1 MTSDFRVPSCIQ
13 RDTAAFGPLFDSGAA
28 MIAKRA
34 RRIADKLRMKA
45 KAKRIYPRDEK
56 ARNADHL
63 KCCSCFM
70 CGNPRK
76 WWKQKTISENMADD
90 WQRLQ
95 RDWSKVYG

>member
-1 MTSDFRVPSCIQ
+1 MSNRLPGGANPP
-13 RDTAAFGPLFDSGAA
+13 TAPNMVKA
-28 MIAKRA
+28 MIAMRA

-45 KAKRIYPRDEK
+45 KAKRVYPRDEK

-95 RDWSKVYG
+95 RDWLKVYG

>member
-1 MTSDFRVPSCIQ
+1 MDNCVLSDV
-13 RDTAAFGPLFDSGAA
+13 AAYGPLFDSGVIR
-28 MIAKRA
+28 MAKRA

-45 KAKRIYPRDEK
+45 KARRVYPHDEK

-63 KCCSCFM
+63 KECSCFM

-76 WWKQKTISENMADD
+76 WWKEKTIAENMADD